1 NAQVTGVKAIRPS
14 TLVNSFKSGG
24 AIFTAITTAAALL
37 ALIIGGLS
45 VVNTM
50 FMAVAERVREIG
62 LKKAVGATTIDVM
75 GEFLLEATLI
85 GLIGGLLGYGIGAAI
100 TIVVNATTPAGQST
114 LFLITPNLT
123 ILAIGFATALGAVAG
138 VLPAWRAARMD
149 PVIALRTD
157 LMANVRLVELTK
169 YYKRGSETIKALDG
183 VTLDIEKGEFV
194 AVVGR
199 SGSGKTTM
207 LDLLGLLLKPTS
219 GSLFIDDVDT
229 AKLNDRERAHMRAR
243 RVGFVFQ
250 EYNLLSGLNVLENV
264 MLPLRYVKDG
274 KNGRGRPV
282 ELIDRVGLS
291 DRVKHRPS
299 ELSGGQ
305 MQRVAIARSMV
316 NSPSLILLDEPTG
329 AVDTETAQQPA
340 DLLKRLNH
348 EEKGTIAPPT
358 PDLAPA
364 DQAKRQ
370 IRLKDGR
377 VLADQRVGA
386 GAPA

>member
-1 NAQVTGVKAIRPS
+1 
-14 TLVNSFKSGG
+14 
-24 AIFTAITTAAALL
+24 
-37 ALIIGGLS
+37 
-45 VVNTM
+45 
-50 FMAVAERVREIG
+50 MA
-62 LKKAVGATTIDVM
+62 D
-75 GEFLLEATLI
+75 
-85 GLIGGLLGYGIGAAI
+85 
-100 TIVVNATTPAGQST
+100 
-114 LFLITPNLT
+114 
-123 ILAIGFATALGAVAG
+123 
-138 VLPAWRAARMD
+138 
-149 PVIALRTD
+149 
-157 LMANVRLVELTK
+157 VRLVGLSK
-169 YYKRGSETIKALDG
+169 NYKRGAEVIKALDG

-274 KNGRGRPV
+274 KNGRQRAV

-329 AVDTETAQQPA
+329 AVDTETAQQLV
-340 DLLKRLNH
+340 DLLKRLNE
-348 EEKGTIAPPT
+348 EEKVTIVLVT
-358 PDLAPA
+358 HDLDLA

-370 IRLKDGR
+370 IRLKDGK
-377 VLADQRVGA
+377 VLSDQRVGA